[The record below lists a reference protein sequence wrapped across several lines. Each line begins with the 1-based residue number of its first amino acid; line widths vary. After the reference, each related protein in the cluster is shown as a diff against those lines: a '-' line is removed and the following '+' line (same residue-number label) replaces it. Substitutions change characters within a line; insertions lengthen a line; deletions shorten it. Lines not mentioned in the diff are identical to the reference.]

1 MPVREVPLSSV
12 GLLSVAEAA
21 AALDAAER
29 TVQKWIQ
36 DGLLPAVVAGAGMRT
51 VHLLRLSDVKAFVK
65 PVRGRPKDDPSKK
78 RDRPAKKVK
87 RASA

>member
-51 VHLLRLSDVKAFVK
+51 VHLLRLSDVKAFEKPARGRPVKDPPKK
-65 PVRGRPKDDPSKK
+65 PVRGTKK
-78 RDRPAKKVK
+78 GKG
-87 RASA
+87 ASS